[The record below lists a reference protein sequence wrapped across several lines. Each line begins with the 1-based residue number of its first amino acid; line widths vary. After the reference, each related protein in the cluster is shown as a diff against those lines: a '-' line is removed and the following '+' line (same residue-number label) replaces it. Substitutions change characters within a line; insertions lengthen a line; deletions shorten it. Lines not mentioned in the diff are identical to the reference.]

1 METELDVVAFMKKIR
16 IFETVSTEFNQFMEL
31 KKHTDF
37 GLEVLEESDDEAEN
51 NYKLPDE
58 ENAKEK
64 DGKSTKSRRRLLMK
78 SKTLEQMDEVT

>member
-31 KKHTDF
+31 QKHTDF

-58 ENAKEK
+58 ENA
-64 DGKSTKSRRRLLMK
+64 
-78 SKTLEQMDEVT
+78 